1 MSRLART
8 SVAFLV
14 AFGLAEVGVGL
25 ARAATTTYVPVLL
38 DRISHS
44 PALIGAVMLVNAAA
58 GFAVPL
64 AVGLWSD
71 RRSAGGLGRRT
82 PFVLAGVAVTSAGLL
97 AVAAGAETSYPVLGL
112 AAGCVYLGLNAT
124 ATAHRAV
131 VVERF
136 EDGRRPAATSSQEL
150 AMLVGGLLGLGVG
163 GALIEGSAAL
173 VFVVA
178 AIAAPLLAIPTVV
191 LLLRMERRPPPGPA
205 PAKGRDASPGKE
217 RGASLRAALRHPG
230 AREVLLAQILWVA
243 GYVALPVFFVLYAD
257 RVLGLGA
264 GAAAGMLAG
273 FGVLTGA
280 AMVVAGRARPER
292 VFPLLLVGAA
302 LLGGGLVAA
311 APAGSAAAA
320 ALPFA
325 CAAVG
330 AGLVTAL
337 GFPYFARFV
346 PQAEAG
352 SYSGLYFSVR
362 AIAAAVAVPLAG
374 LLIEFTGSYR
384 ALMAQG
390 AFALLALAPLA
401 LARAAERRP
410 VRAPRRLP
418 KRVAAIVPCHSAE
431 HAEAVVQS
439 VLPHVGEV
447 VLIDDG
453 ASEADAAVLAG
464 IGDWSRVRLV
474 RLAANAGKGD
484 AVAAGTCVL
493 LSRPERPDALV
504 VVDADG
510 QHPAERIPE
519 FVAASAELDVVI
531 GDRRGDRA
539 AMPWTRRCTNAIS
552 SALLTLVT
560 GRRILDSQCGMRL
573 YRTEALDQVPLPP
586 GRYEAETRHLRAA
599 LRAGLAVGWV
609 PIPAIYDGEASSFRP
624 VRDTWR
630 VLVSIL
636 APMPRGP
643 RVLSP
648 GAAFARKWAIRFG
661 VVVVGTLGLGAVM
674 PLLQPLDERL
684 FLEVNS
690 LGAGPDWLRDAL
702 DPHTRNYILLCLA
715 ATLGAAL
722 YSRRAALGAALAT
735 GIAALWSDVL
745 VQLVY
750 MLYVR
755 DRPEEVLGGQALL
768 VEGGH
773 WSHIASFPSGHMVVT
788 TAIVVAGMAAV
799 PWLRGPFWI
808 YCGVIG
814 LTRITFGA
822 HFPLDIVAGM
832 AFGYPAGLFA
842 WQLVS
847 RLGLAGPRPQRS
859 WVRER
864 EPLPGTRLL

>member
-1 MSRLART
+1 VSRLTRT
-8 SVAFLV
+8 SFAFLA

-25 ARAATTTYVPVLL
+25 ARGATTTYVPVLL
-38 DRISHS
+38 DDISHS

-71 RRSAGGLGRRT
+71 RRSAGSLGRRT
-82 PFVLAGVAVTSAGLL
+82 PFVIGGVAVTSAGLL

-150 AMLVGGLLGLGVG
+150 AMLVGGLLGLAVG
-163 GALIEGSAAL
+163 GALIESSAAL
-173 VFVVA
+173 VFVIA
-178 AIAAPLLAIPTVV
+178 AVAAPLLAVPTAVI
-191 LLLRMERRPPPGPA
+191 LIRMERKPLAEPA
-205 PAKGRDASPGKE
+205 PEKAPD
-217 RGASLRAALRHPG
+217 ASLRAALRHPG

-257 RVLGLGA
+257 RVLELSA
-264 GAAAGMLAG
+264 GAAAGMLAA
-273 FGVLTGA
+273 FGILTGA

-292 VFPLLLVGAA
+292 VFPLLVLGAA

-325 CAAVG
+325 SAAIG

-346 PQAEAG
+346 PKAEAG

-362 AIAAAVAVPLAG
+362 AIAATVAVPLAG
-374 LLIEFTGSYR
+374 VLIELTGSYR

-390 AFALLALAPLA
+390 AFALIAIAPLA
-401 LARAAERRP
+401 LARAAARRP
-410 VRAPRRLP
+410 ARAQRPLP
-418 KRVAAIVPCHSAE
+418 ERVAAIVPCHSAE
-431 HAEAVVQS
+431 GAEAVVHG
-439 VLPHVGEV
+439 VLPHVQKV
-447 VLIDDG
+447 VLVDDG
-453 ASEADAAVLAG
+453 APEADAAVLRA
-464 IGDWSRVRLV
+464 IGEWPRVCLV

-484 AVAAGTCVL
+484 AVAAGAAAL
-493 LSRPERPDALV
+493 MSQSEPPDALI

-510 QHPAERIPE
+510 QHPPDRIPD
-519 FVAASAELDVVI
+519 FVAASAEHDIVI

-539 AMPWTRRCTNAIS
+539 AMPWTRRCTNAVS

-560 GRRILDSQCGMRL
+560 GRRMLDTQCGMRL
-573 YRTEALDQVPLPP
+573 YRADALERVPLPP

-599 LRAGLAVGWV
+599 LRAGVTVGWV
-609 PIPAIYDGEASSFRP
+609 PIPAIYDGEQSAFRP
-624 VRDTWR
+624 IRDTWR
-630 VLVSIL
+630 VLGSIL
-636 APMPRGP
+636 GPTRRAP

-648 GAAFARKWAIRFG
+648 NAEFVRRWAIRFALL
-661 VVVVGTLGLGAVM
+661 VAATLGLAAVM

-690 LGAGPDWLRDAL
+690 LGAGPDWIHRSL
-702 DPHTRNYILLCLA
+702 DPHTRNYILLCLV
-715 ATLGAAL
+715 ATLGAAF
-722 YSRRAALGAALAT
+722 YGRRAAIGAALAT
-735 GIAALWSDVL
+735 TIAALWSDVL

-755 DRPEEVLGGQALL
+755 ERPEEVLGGQALL

-773 WSHIASFPSGHMVVT
+773 WAHIASFPSGHMVVT
-788 TAIVVAGMAAV
+788 TAIVVAAIAAV
-799 PWLRGPFWI
+799 PWLRVPLWI
-808 YCGVIG
+808 YCGLIA

-822 HFPLDIVAGM
+822 HFPLDVVAGL
-832 AFGYPAGLFA
+832 AFGYPVGLFA
-842 WQLVS
+842 WQLVA
-847 RLGLAGPRPQRS
+847 RLGFVAPPSQRG
-859 WVRER
+859 WVRR
-864 EPLPGTRLL
+864 QEPLPETRLL